1 MEKKYRL
8 RSNIQFKKVYS
19 NGKSYGNKLIVLFVF
34 KNGLKY
40 NRVGYSVTKKVGNS
54 VTRNRVRRRMKEIYR
69 LNCYKIKNGYDLIFL
84 PRTNIKDSCY
94 KDIES
99 AMFHLLRIAHILNE

>member
-8 RSNIQFKKVYS
+8 RSNIQFKKVYRS
-19 NGKSYGNKLIVLFVF
+19 GKSYGNRLIVLFVF

-40 NRVGYSVTKKVGNS
+40 NRVGYAVTKKVGNS

-69 LNCYKIKNGYDLIFL
+69 LNSFKIKKGYDLIFL
-84 PRTNIKDSCY
+84 PRINSKDSSY
-94 KDIES
+94 RNIES
-99 AMFHLLRIAHILNE
+99 AMFHLLKIAHILNE

>member
-8 RSNIQFKKVYS
+8 RSNIQFKKVYRS
-19 NGKSYGNKLIVLFVF
+19 GKSYGNRLIVLFVF

-40 NRVGYSVTKKVGNS
+40 NRVGYAVTKKVGNS

-69 LNCYKIKNGYDLIFL
+69 LNCFKIKKGYDLIFL
-84 PRTNIKDSCY
+84 PRINSKDSSY
-94 KDIES
+94 RNIES
-99 AMFHLLRIAHILNE
+99 AMFHLLKIAHILNE